1 MQLTIGIGT
10 HNSENTVKEC
20 LDSIVPEVEKSKEE
34 VEILIIDNASKDNSW
49 NIIKEYSEKYNFI
62 RVYKNKKNIG
72 ADKNYNLLV
81 VKAKGKFVWFF
92 SDDDKVKRGVV
103 KKILK
108 VIKEHLLLGHIFI
121 NWGGWNETLKK
132 CKVERT
138 IDRED
143 DILFLSAAHYLSVV
157 KLNSTLLASIVI
169 NRLAWKYAP
178 TEQFIDSDWHHYAK
192 IQEIIKVSNS
202 YFIAKPYVMYRGIS
216 GGRFEKNSERSLK
229 QMIRLINIIKFYKKK
244 NNIKEEYNNIIKI
257 PLRVLPVEII
267 NLKLKGLRMRN
278 MHILK
283 FMITFKRYIYFWFV
297 CFPIM
302 CVPYIFYIPFKS
314 IIRKVIPDG

>member
-1 MQLTIGIGT
+1 MQLTIGLGT
-10 HNSENTVKEC
+10 FNSENTVKEC
-20 LDSIVPEVEKSKEE
+20 LDSLILEVKNNKE
-34 VEILIIDNASKDNSW
+34 VEILIIDNASIDNSW
-49 NIIKEYSEKYNFI
+49 NIINEYSKKYKFI

-81 VKAKGKFVWFF
+81 DKARGKFVWFF
-92 SDDDKVKRGVV
+92 SDDDKVKKGVV

-108 VIKEHLLLGHIFI
+108 VIKENIVLGHIFI

-138 IDRED
+138 IDIKD
-143 DILFLSAAHYLSVV
+143 DILFLNPKHYLRVV
-157 KLNSTLLASIVI
+157 KLNSTLFASIVV

-178 TEQFIDSDWHHYAK
+178 TEQFMDSDWHHYAK
-192 IQEIIKVSNS
+192 IQEIINVSDS
-202 YFIAKPYVMYRGIS
+202 YFIAKPYVMYRGMS

-229 QMIRLINIIKFYKKK
+229 QTIRLINIIKYYKKK
-244 NNIKEEYNNIIKI
+244 NNIKEEYDNIIKI

-267 NLKLKGLRMRN
+267 NLKLKKLQIKN
-278 MHILK
+278 MHVLK
-283 FMITFKRYIYFWFV
+283 FMIVFKGYFYFWLI

-302 CVPYIFYIPFKS
+302 CIPYFVYLPFKS
-314 IIRKVIPDG
+314 LIRKVIPGE